1 MRNPLAAAHKLVV
14 DALAKG
20 VAHAAVITG
29 EPHAVAYGGGKVLDL
44 LLLNLRHCDDWHD
57 KAHVDDPGIGEC
69 LRCVLDID
77 FEALAF
83 EHLREDMGAL
93 FRLMAAPSPPDN
105 QHFAH
110 FFLQLLSLSRERVG
124 CGASRLIPKYGAAA
138 CSPAQRPASALQSS
152 SPVFSLA
159 GIGAGR
165 SGRDSMAMAAPR
177 SEDLGRSSMT
187 SSTRKAGAPL
197 ARCGRPWR
205 IACAMSAR
213 KLMR

>member
-1 MRNPLAAAHKLVV
+1 MLNPLSPAHELVV

-29 EPHAVAYGGGKVLDL
+29 EPHAAAYGGGKVLDL

-77 FEALAF
+77 FEALAV

-93 FRLMAAPSPPDN
+93 FRLMAAPSAPDN
-105 QHFAH
+105 QRFAH
-110 FFLQLLSLSRERVG
+110 FLLHLLSPSQERG
-124 CGASRLIPKYGAAA
+124 LDAGQAASFRNMAPRLLTRPAAA
-138 CSPAQRPASALQSS
+138 FCLQSS
-152 SPVFSLA
+152 SPVLSLA

-165 SGRDSMAMAAPR
+165 SGRDAMATAVPR
-177 SEDLGRSSMT
+177 SEDV
-187 SSTRKAGAPL
+187 
-197 ARCGRPWR
+197 
-205 IACAMSAR
+205 
-213 KLMR
+213 